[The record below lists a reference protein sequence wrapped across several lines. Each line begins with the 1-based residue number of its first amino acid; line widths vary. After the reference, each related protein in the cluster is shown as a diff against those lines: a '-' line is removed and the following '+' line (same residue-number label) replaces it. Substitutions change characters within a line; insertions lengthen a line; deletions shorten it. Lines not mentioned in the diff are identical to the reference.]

1 MAEPM
6 DIDKG
11 KTVAGDGPSTSGKN
25 FDLPWV
31 SHNVAGDFVDSHVH
45 SGVRRVSDAH
55 FSVVSRS
62 VFACWYAHRWRSIG
76 LS

>member
-11 KTVAGDGPSTSGKN
+11 KAVATDGPSTSGKN

-31 SHNVAGDFVDSHVH
+31 SSLEQIAS
-45 SGVRRVSDAH
+45 AP
-55 FSVVSRS
+55 FSRQNEVLTFMHPTRT
-62 VFACWYAHRWRSIG
+62 Y
-76 LS
+76 